1 MEELLVEVAKE
12 KHQTR
17 PEMGSSFVPARN
29 TGCWETGL
37 QAGPGDLKSQGD
49 WEWQAVFVSRT
60 RERMD
65 AGSLL
70 RTPEEVFIICRGFK
84 RQIFFLVSVTF
95 A

>member
-1 MEELLVEVAKE
+1 MEVAKE
-12 KHQTR
+12 KYQTR

-49 WEWQAVFVSRT
+49 WEWQAAFVSRT
-60 RERMD
+60 RARMD

-70 RTPEEVFIICRGFK
+70 GTPEEVFIIFWGFK
-84 RQIFFLVSVTF
+84 RQIFLLVSVTF